1 MRMSALE
8 DNLRRRR
15 AGLLSVLLARES
27 NEAIEGMLRRHCDA
41 EAILVARQEGDPGE
55 LAKILVDDLKD
66 VYRRVARPTFRWG
79 EKSVAVQG
87 YWYRRYELTRLRL
100 WQERSATLPRYWR
113 VLAVSEPVAFE
124 KACVDVGAS
133 MVGYAALLE
142 SPSDVIRWLAPLGG
156 RRARQVVDRF
166 ESLRGNPIGDDLA
179 NRWHYA
185 YSRKV
190 PLHKGKQIQFALG
203 LELLASARHQL
214 AAEERAVV
222 DAVLD
227 SSIRSALDQSQ
238 EAELIPGEHRNT
250 VGQLLDRAVAS
261 PGFEPKR
268 N

>member
-1 MRMSALE
+1 MTAL
-8 DNLRRRR
+8 DNKLRRRR
-15 AGLLSVLLARES
+15 ASLLWALSARES
-27 NEAIEGMLRRHCDA
+27 NEAIAGMLQRHCDA
-41 EAILVARQEGDPGE
+41 EALLVARQEGNARD
-55 LAKILVDDLKD
+55 LAKIFVDDLKD
-66 VYRRVARPTFRWG
+66 VDRRVAHPTFRWAQ
-79 EKSVAVQG
+79 KSVAGPG
-87 YWYRRYELTRLRL
+87 YWHRRYELTRLRL

-113 VLAVSEPVAFE
+113 VLAVAEPVAFE

-166 ESLRGNPIGDDLA
+166 ESTRGNPIGDDLA

-190 PLHKGKQIQFALG
+190 RLHKGKQIQFALG
-203 LELLASARHQL
+203 LELLATARQQL
-214 AAEERAVV
+214 AVDERAVV

-238 EAELIPGEHRNT
+238 EAELMPTGHVET
-250 VGQLLDRAVAS
+250 VGQLLDRVLAS
-261 PGFEPKR
+261 PGLEPKG